1 MKKLL
6 FWVLASIHFSFLT
19 GQSSIIP
26 FKPDDQKLYD
36 TIVYLD
42 SIFFNAYNTC
52 DMELQSEFYSEKIEF
67 YHDLGGLST
76 SKQDILTAIKNN
88 ICDKVTRERLKES
101 IEVYPIANYGA
112 VEIGLHRFH
121 NKVEGSTSDPSKFII
136 FWQNMN
142 GRWIVTKVV
151 SLH

>member
-1 MKKLL
+1 MKGFVLL
-6 FWVLASIHFSFLT
+6 ILVSISFSILP
-19 GQSSIIP
+19 GQTY
-26 FKPDDQKLYD
+26 KPDNRMLYD

-52 DMELQSEFYSEKIEF
+52 DMELQSEFYSENIEF

-76 SKQDILTAIKNN
+76 SKQDILNAIRNN

-112 VEIGLHRFH
+112 VEMGLHRFY
-121 NKVEGSTSDPSKFII
+121 NKV
-136 FWQNMN
+136 
-142 GRWIVTKVV
+142 
-151 SLH
+151 

>member
-1 MKKLL
+1 MKQIVLL
-6 FWVLASIHFSFLT
+6 IFVCNPFALMF
-19 GQSSIIP
+19 GQVYET
-26 FKPDDQKLYD
+26 DNQKLYD

-52 DMELQSEFYSEKIEF
+52 DMELQSELYSDNIEF
-67 YHDLGGLST
+67 YHDQGGLST

-88 ICDKVTRERLKES
+88 ICDKVVREKLKES

-121 NKVEGSTSDPSKFII
+121 NKAEGNISDPSKFII
-136 FWQNMN
+136 FWQNVN
-142 GRWIVTKVV
+142 GRWMVTKVV

>member
-6 FWVLASIHFSFLT
+6 FCVVACIHFSYLT
-19 GQSSIIP
+19 GQTSTTTYEP
-26 FKPDDQKLYD
+26 VDRKLYD
-36 TIVYLD
+36 TIVFLD

-52 DMELQSEFYSEKIEF
+52 DMELQSLFYADNIEF
-67 YHDLGGLST
+67 FHDQGGLST
-76 SKQDILTAIKNN
+76 SKQDILSAIKNN

-112 VEIGLHRFH
+112 VETGLHTFH
-121 NKVEGSTSDPSKFII
+121 NKAENSISDPSKFII
-136 FWQNMN
+136 FWQNLN
-142 GRWIVTKVV
+142 GKWIVTKVV

>member
-1 MKKLL
+1 M
-6 FWVLASIHFSFLT
+6 F
-19 GQSSIIP
+19 GQVYET
-26 FKPDDQKLYD
+26 DNQKLYD

-52 DMELQSEFYSEKIEF
+52 DMELQSELYSDNIEF
-67 YHDLGGLST
+67 YHDQGGLST

-88 ICDKVTRERLKES
+88 ICDKVVREKLKES

-121 NKVEGSTSDPSKFII
+121 NKAEGNISDPSKFII
-136 FWQNMN
+136 FWQNVN
-142 GRWIVTKVV
+142 GRWMVTKVV